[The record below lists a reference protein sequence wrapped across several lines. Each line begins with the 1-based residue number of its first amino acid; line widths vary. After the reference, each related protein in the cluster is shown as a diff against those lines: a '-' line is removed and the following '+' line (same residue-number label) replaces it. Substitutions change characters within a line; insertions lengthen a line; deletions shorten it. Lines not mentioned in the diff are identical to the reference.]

1 MSTLIGSTDTNIQ
14 ISDLNGIEI
23 FVGNV
28 KAFAL
33 TPTPGGAGGVVQ
45 QFATISYVD
54 SQTLNDLSL

>member
-1 MSTLIGSTDTNIQ
+1 MSTLIGSADTNIQ

-33 TPTPGGAGGVVQ
+33 NPNPGGAGGVVQ

-54 SQTLNDLSL
+54 SQTLNDLSA